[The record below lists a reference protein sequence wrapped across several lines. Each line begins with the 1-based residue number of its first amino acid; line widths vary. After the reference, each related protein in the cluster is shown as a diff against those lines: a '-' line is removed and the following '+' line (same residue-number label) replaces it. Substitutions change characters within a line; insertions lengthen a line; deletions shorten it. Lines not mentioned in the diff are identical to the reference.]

1 MFNKIIKDIE
11 FKMIRN
17 EDNCWIK
24 IEPIKRK
31 STLTSLYIILNS
43 IEHNFDIYD
52 KNGLEAHKI
61 YFKGYKITPSFYLTF
76 GEKSFKVDCK
86 IDGIKIMPI
95 TKTHDM
101 KKYIE
106 KNCSHTSLEASC
118 WAVAV
123 YYTSRP
129 EKPPFDEM

>member
-1 MFNKIIKDIE
+1 MFNKIVKDIE

-24 IEPIKRK
+24 VEPIKRK

-52 KNGLEAHKI
+52 KNGVEAHKI

-76 GEKSFKVDCK
+76 GEKSFKIDCAL
-86 IDGIKIMPI
+86 DDIKIIPI
-95 TKTHDM
+95 IKTHEM
-101 KKYIE
+101 KNYIE
-106 KNCSHTSLEASC
+106 KNCSFASLDASC